1 MIKKAVVAAVA
12 IALTSSVAQAKEKNE
27 FTKEEGVGMVSGAAA
42 GAIVGGPIGAFIGLM
57 VGGVMGDNVGTAQR
71 AQLSAQQ
78 AQEHA
83 QQLEQDLIDTR
94 IALAKAS
101 ERSGGDEILDALA
114 QRLRADVMFRT
125 AGAELD
131 ATTTTK
137 LQELGT
143 LLASHQQLEV
153 QLHGFADPRGKS
165 EDNLKLSLERA
176 GAVRDALIA
185 GGAAPDQIQI
195 SGHGEDL
202 TTAPKGD
209 LEAYAWERRVS
220 LSIRPLATTSV
231 ARAAD
236 Q

>member
-42 GAIVGGPIGAFIGLM
+42 GAIVGGPIGAFIGLL

-101 ERSGGDEILDALA
+101 EPAAVTSPPTRIIAPSTWTKSGK
-114 QRLRADVMFRT
+114 F
-125 AGAELD
+125 
-131 ATTTTK
+131 
-137 LQELGT
+137 
-143 LLASHQQLEV
+143 QLS
-153 QLHGFADPRGKS
+153 GR
-165 EDNLKLSLERA
+165 
-176 GAVRDALIA
+176 
-185 GGAAPDQIQI
+185 GAARMASVIM
-195 SGHGEDL
+195 
-202 TTAPKGD
+202 
-209 LEAYAWERRVS
+209 RRAS
-220 LSIRPLATTSV
+220 RSCR
-231 ARAAD
+231 
-236 Q
+236 